1 MATLSQLYNAY
12 LQDDPNVGEMT
23 YDPFGWNI
31 PQTFADPTTT
41 PPGGGGSSVNT
52 GDGYLPGTNPD
63 PNTVRMPKQYIDYL
77 DKNRHTGKNNLIEKG
92 IGFLKN
98 TAIGQGVGAGVGILQ
113 DIMPMNQT
121 AIMNNEMLGQGFAV
135 DNIGR
140 IVRVDQGDPD
150 TAGNIMA
157 GYNVSKMDE
166 ETFDDRIARIKKTM
180 GREGYKGNLQ
190 KRIDAIEAAREAW
203 RRAKIKTGNVYHA
216 KYKDRPDYRMLDTK
230 YEEEMND
237 PKMLGDLPVYD
248 PEIDYGEIGTPEY
261 TPGYIRSRGANID
274 AGHWVGK
281 EQHGHGPITLED
293 IKEDVTGMYTDDP
306 SGNTPPPPPPPSDEK
321 TGGDIP
327 HYDVQDPSP
336 NDPGPA
342 ADDWS
347 NWGMYNRGGL
357 AQRAPRY
364 ANGGLIRRPYGKG
377 GIVDLL

>member
-1 MATLSQLYNAY
+1 MATYDQLFKAYYNK
-12 LQDDPNVGEMT
+12 DPNVSQMT
-23 YDPFGWNI
+23 IDPFGWNI
-31 PQTFADPTTT
+31 EQTFADQDDGDGGG
-41 PPGGGGSSVNT
+41 GGGGSSVNT

-98 TAIGQGVGAGVGILQ
+98 TSIGQGVGAAYGILQ

-166 ETFDDRIARIKKTM
+166 ETFEDRLNSLGNMSVEGRKK
-180 GREGYKGNLQ
+180 RRK
-190 KRIDAIEAAREAW
+190 AIEAAREAW

-230 YEEEMND
+230 AEE
-237 PKMLGDLPVYD
+237 Y
-248 PEIDYGEIGTPEY
+248 IDDVKEVDQSEEFDDTP
-261 TPGYIRSRGANID
+261 S
-274 AGHWVGK
+274 K
-281 EQHGHGPITLED
+281 
-293 IKEDVTGMYTDDP
+293 DVDQPQEFD
-306 SGNTPPPPPPPSDEK
+306 NTPSSDNVGYNE
-321 TGGDIP
+321 
-327 HYDVQDPSP
+327 
-336 NDPGPA
+336 PGPG
-342 ADDWS
+342 ADHGEFGPASWMIADG
-347 NWGMYNRGGL
+347 GMVKD
-357 AQRAPRY
+357 AP
-364 ANGGLIRRPYGKG
+364 RRPYGKG